1 MIARTGHFEP
11 IVREAFPFVVP
22 LFIICLIA
30 WALDSPWISF
40 FFLCAAVA
48 VALFFRNPE
57 RRPPGH
63 EGLLLSPADGTIV
76 DIREDARSEHLSGVP
91 LTRISIFMSI
101 FSVHV
106 NRAPLTGTVRKITHT
121 PGRFL
126 DARDKNSSEENE
138 RNSVVFDCDAASIE
152 VIQVAGKIAR
162 RIRCWVREGDRIG
175 RGERFGM
182 IRFGS
187 RLDVY
192 VPKEYRITARYG
204 MPVRAGVSVLAEL
217 NEDPGPASVLK
228 ADI

>member
-11 IVREAFPFVVP
+11 IVREAYPFVAP
-22 LFIICLIA
+22 LFLICIIA

-48 VALFFRNPE
+48 VSLFFRNPE
-57 RRPPGH
+57 RSPPGH
-63 EGLLLSPADGTIV
+63 EGLLVSPADGKV
-76 DIREDARSEHLSGVP
+76 VEIRQDAYSDNLPDVP

-106 NRAPLTGTVRKITHT
+106 NRAPLTGKVRKITYT

-126 DARDKNSSEENE
+126 DARDRSSSEENE
-138 RNSVVFDCDAASIE
+138 RNSLVLECEGASIE

-162 RIRCWVREGDRIG
+162 RICCWVREGERIG

-192 VPKEYRITARYG
+192 VPGEYRVTARYG
-204 MPVRAGVSVLAEL
+204 MAVKAGVSVLAEL
-217 NEDPGPASVLK
+217 EKTEPDA
-228 ADI
+228 